1 MRRVKLGSHAASVSI
16 GRWHSSVYESPEDV
30 EEPEF
35 LYDDEDDEEEEVEED
50 EH

>member
-1 MRRVKLGSHAASVSI
+1 
-16 GRWHSSVYESPEDV
+16 VYENPEDV

-35 LYDDEDDEEEEVEED
+35 LYDDEEEEEEVEED

>member
-16 GRWHSSVYESPEDV
+16 GRWHATVYESPEDV

-35 LYDDEDDEEEEVEED
+35 LFDDEDSEDSEEEEE
-50 EH
+50 